1 MYRIYQVEYGDTL
14 DKIANKVG
22 SSPDDIKTINGFNS
36 DADLIVGSLIVVPKE
51 ENQVFSSY
59 KVKKGDSIYS
69 ISKMFDISP
78 DTLLLINGLNKD
90 EYIYPGQDLMIPNS
104 NYVVY
109 VTKDGDTLDAII
121 KNFRMDAN
129 TLNSENERI
138 FVMPDQLIVHKKG
151 KNN

>member
-1 MYRIYQVEYGDTL
+1 
-14 DKIANKVG
+14 
-22 SSPDDIKTINGFNS
+22 
-36 DADLIVGSLIVVPKE
+36 
-51 ENQVFSSY
+51 
-59 KVKKGDSIYS
+59 
-69 ISKMFDISP
+69 
-78 DTLLLINGLNKD
+78 
-90 EYIYPGQDLMIPNS
+90 MIPNS

-129 TLNSENERI
+129 TLNSENKRI

>member
-22 SSPDDIKTINGFNS
+22 SSTDDIKTINGFNS

>member
-138 FVMPDQLIVHKKG
+138 FVMPDQLIAHKKG

>member
-22 SSPDDIKTINGFNS
+22 SSPNDIKTINGFNS

>member
-121 KNFRMDAN
+121 KKFRMDAN